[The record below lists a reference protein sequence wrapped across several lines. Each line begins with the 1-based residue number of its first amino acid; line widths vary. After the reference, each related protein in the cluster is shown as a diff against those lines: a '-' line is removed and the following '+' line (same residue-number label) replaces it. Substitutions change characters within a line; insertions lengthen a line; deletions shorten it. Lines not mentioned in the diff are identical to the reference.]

1 MFAML
6 FPVCS
11 LGGVGDAVVAAKR
24 MEMSKAGQE
33 TCADVDEE
41 CAVENWL

>member
-1 MFAML
+1 ML

-11 LGGVGDAVVAAKR
+11 LGGVGDAVFAAKR